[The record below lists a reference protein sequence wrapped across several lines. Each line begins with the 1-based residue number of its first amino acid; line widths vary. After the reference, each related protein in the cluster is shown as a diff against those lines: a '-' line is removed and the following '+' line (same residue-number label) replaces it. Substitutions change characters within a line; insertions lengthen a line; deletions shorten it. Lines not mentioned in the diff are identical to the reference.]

1 MNLITNIFKI
11 QGLKRKE
18 IRIRIKA
25 DISLLS
31 HVFCSSSSSSSSRC
45 SASRKFPPKAAEASP
60 LRTDERLEISLS
72 FLLKNQVSG
81 LEHSPK
87 PRNFPDL
94 RCLLPL
100 CPPASAVWGW
110 VRFSA
115 P

>member
-1 MNLITNIFKI
+1 M
-11 QGLKRKE
+11 
-18 IRIRIKA
+18 
-25 DISLLS
+25 
-31 HVFCSSSSSSSSRC
+31 
-45 SASRKFPPKAAEASP
+45 
-60 LRTDERLEISLS
+60 LETSLS

-115 P
+115 PVTSLPLSRFLPSSPDPASIAGKILVV

>member
-1 MNLITNIFKI
+1 MK
-11 QGLKRKE
+11 GLKFPFP
-18 IRIRIKA
+18 
-25 DISLLS
+25 S
-31 HVFCSSSSSSSSRC
+31 CS
-45 SASRKFPPKAAEASP
+45 
-60 LRTDERLEISLS
+60 
-72 FLLKNQVSG
+72 KNQVSG